1 MPKVT
6 SAGAARAATAKPS
19 RTSSSTSARP
29 VASATA
35 KGGSARAP
43 QAKPVGK
50 AVKPAAKASPAK
62 TAAKT
67 SKPAAASVAKPA
79 AKAAAGPARSAQ
91 RAIVEAKPNAG
102 PAECPKAADITT
114 MNAAMRFLMARP
126 DFERQRSVRYGEHT
140 FKLERM
146 QRLVELLGSPHRQV
160 KTVHVAGTNGKG
172 STVAMI
178 ASMLRSAGYAV
189 GTYTSPHL
197 VDIRERIQIDGQQIS
212 KADFVERIRE
222 VAKAAEK
229 LGEQPTF
236 FEIMT
241 AAGFLHFAQQAVDIA
256 VVEVGLGGRL
266 DSTNVITPLVSVVT
280 GIDLD
285 HTKLL
290 GATKAQIAREKAGIF
305 KQGVPALF
313 FEQDA
318 EVDQV
323 MRDCAQAAGAE
334 LRIVNKDIEFSSRFC
349 VAPDIGPHTRVC
361 MYTRTTRLEHV
372 PVPLP
377 GEHQAA
383 NCGLALAA
391 IDILKGFG
399 FDVPDD
405 RLTAGLAA
413 TRVPGRMELVS
424 QRPRILCDGA
434 HNPAAMGALMRCV
447 GAHVPYDSMVCV
459 FGCCS
464 DKDVGEMID
473 KVNLGA
479 DKVIFTRAAATP
491 RAADP
496 EDLQKLFQERSGK
509 MSQIARSVPEAIE
522 MAVRGVSREDLVCV
536 TGSFY
541 VVGEALKYLSE
552 RK

>member
-1 MPKVT
+1 MAKAT
-6 SAGAARAATAKPS
+6 SSGAS
-19 RTSSSTSARP
+19 RTVSKTVSRP
-29 VASATA
+29 
-35 KGGSARAP
+35 AP
-43 QAKPVGK
+43 RTKAAPGK
-50 AVKPAAKASPAK
+50 SVRKPAAPERKPAAPERK
-62 TAAKT
+62 PVAPER
-67 SKPAAASVAKPA
+67 KPAAAAPVVEPKPA
-79 AKAAAGPARSAQ
+79 AAPA
-91 RAIVEAKPNAG
+91 
-102 PAECPKAADITT
+102 CPKSSEITT
-114 MNAAMRFLMARP
+114 INAAMRFLLARP
-126 DFERQRSVRYGEHT
+126 DFERQRAVQYAEHS
-140 FKLERM
+140 FKLDRM
-146 QRLVELLGSPHRQV
+146 QRILGNLGNPHQKV

-172 STVAMI
+172 STVSMV
-178 ASMLRSAGYAV
+178 ASMLRAGGYTV
-189 GTYTSPHL
+189 GVYTSPHL
-197 VDIRERIQIDGQQIS
+197 VDIRERVQIDGQPIG
-212 KADFVERIRE
+212 KNDFVEAVKR

-236 FEIMT
+236 FEAIT
-241 AAGFLHFAQQAVDIA
+241 AVGFLHFAAEAVDIA
-256 VVEVGLGGRL
+256 VIEVGLGGRL
-266 DSTNVITPLVSVVT
+266 DSTNVVTPLVSIVT
-280 GIDLD
+280 SIDLD

-305 KQGVPALF
+305 KKGVPALF
-313 FEQDA
+313 FEQSP
-318 EVDQV
+318 EVDDV
-323 MRDCAQAAGAE
+323 MRDAAQKAGAD

-349 VAPDIGPHTRVC
+349 VTPDLGPHTRVC
-361 MYTRTTRLEHV
+361 MYTKTTRLEHV

-399 FDVPDD
+399 FDIPEEN
-405 RLTAGLAA
+405 LTAGLAA
-413 TRVPGRMELVS
+413 TKVPGRMELVS
-424 QRPRILCDGA
+424 HRPRILCDGA

-459 FGCCS
+459 FGCCA

-479 DKVIFTRAAATP
+479 DKVIFTRASATP

-496 EDLQKLFQERSGK
+496 EDLQRMFQERSGK
-509 MSQIARSVPEAIE
+509 MSQIARTVPEAVE
-522 MAVRGVSREDLVCV
+522 MAVRGVSREDLVCI